1 MTKAVQQHHPKS
13 IPVRTCVVCR
23 EKTGKRVLVRIV
35 RTEDGIQVDD
45 TGKMN
50 GRGAYVC
57 DRASCWERVVQSD
70 VLAQALRT
78 QITHEDRERL
88 QQAKP
93 KA

>member
-1 MTKAVQQHHPKS
+1 MMAELRQQTKH

-23 EKTGKRVLVRIV
+23 QKAGKRALVRIV
-35 RTEDGIQVDD
+35 RTADGIQVDLA
-45 TGKMN
+45 GKMN
-50 GRGAYVC
+50 GRGAYIC
-57 DRASCWERVVQSD
+57 DRESCWERVVQSD

-78 QITHEDRERL
+78 EMTHEDRERL

>member
-1 MTKAVQQHHPKS
+1 MMAELQQRTKH

-23 EKTGKRVLVRIV
+23 QKAGKRALVRIV
-35 RTEDGIQVDD
+35 RTADGIQVDL

-88 QQAKP
+88 QLAKP

>member
-1 MTKAVQQHHPKS
+1 MMAAQQHSPKRV
-13 IPVRTCVVCR
+13 PVRTCVVCR
-23 EKTGKRVLVRIV
+23 EKAGKRTLVRIV
-35 RTEDGIQVDD
+35 RTEDGIRVDE

-57 DRASCWERVVQSD
+57 DRTSCWERVVQTD

-78 QITHEDRERL
+78 QINHEDRERL

-93 KA
+93 RA

>member
-1 MTKAVQQHHPKS
+1 MKAVQQHHPKR

-23 EKTGKRVLVRIV
+23 EKAGKRALVRIV
-35 RTEDGIQVDD
+35 RTEDGIQVDG

>member
-1 MTKAVQQHHPKS
+1 MAELRQQTKH
-13 IPVRTCVVCR
+13 IPMRTCVVCR
-23 EKTGKRVLVRIV
+23 QKAGKRALVRVV
-35 RTEDGIQVDD
+35 RTADGIQVDL

-50 GRGAYVC
+50 GRGAYIC
-57 DRASCWERVVQSD
+57 DRESCWERVVQSD

-78 QITHEDRERL
+78 EMTHEDRERL

>member
-1 MTKAVQQHHPKS
+1 MAERRQQTKH

-23 EKTGKRVLVRIV
+23 QKAGKRALVRIV
-35 RTEDGIQVDD
+35 HTADGIQVDL

-50 GRGAYVC
+50 GRGAYIC
-57 DRASCWERVVQSD
+57 DRESCWERVVQSD

-78 QITHEDRERL
+78 EMTHEDRERL

>member
-1 MTKAVQQHHPKS
+1 MAEQQQRTKH
-13 IPVRTCVVCR
+13 IPERTCVVCR
-23 EKTGKRVLVRIV
+23 EKAGKRTLVRIV
-35 RTEDGIQVDD
+35 RTVDGIQVDR

-57 DRASCWERVVQSD
+57 DRDSCWERVVQSD

-88 QQAKP
+88 QKAKP

>member
-1 MTKAVQQHHPKS
+1 MAEQQRVKH

-23 EKTGKRVLVRIV
+23 EKSGKRTLVRLVRTVDGIHVDRTGKIS
-35 RTEDGIQVDD
+35 
-45 TGKMN
+45 

-57 DRASCWERVVQSD
+57 DRESCWERVVQSD

-78 QITHEDRERL
+78 EMTHEDRERL

>member
-1 MTKAVQQHHPKS
+1 MTALQQHPPKR

-23 EKTGKRVLVRIV
+23 EKAGKRTLVRIV
-35 RTEDGIQVDD
+35 RTEDGIQVDE

-57 DRASCWERVVQSD
+57 DRTSCWERVVQTD

-93 KA
+93 RA

>member
-1 MTKAVQQHHPKS
+1 MMAVSQQHPKR
-13 IPVRTCVVCR
+13 IAVRTCVICR
-23 EKTGKRVLVRIV
+23 QKAGKRALVRIV
-35 RTEDGIQVDD
+35 RTEDSIQVDL

-57 DRASCWERVVQSD
+57 DRSSCWERVVQSD

>member
-1 MTKAVQQHHPKS
+1 M
-13 IPVRTCVVCR
+13 VCR
-23 EKTGKRVLVRIV
+23 EKAGKRTLVRIV
-35 RTEDGIQVDD
+35 RTEDGIQVDE

-57 DRASCWERVVQSD
+57 DRTSCWERVVQTD

-93 KA
+93 RA

>member
-1 MTKAVQQHHPKS
+1 MMADQQQRTKH

-23 EKTGKRVLVRIV
+23 QKSGKRALVRIV
-35 RTEDGIQVDD
+35 RTADGIQVDR

-57 DRASCWERVVQSD
+57 DRESCWERVVQSD

-93 KA
+93 QA

>member
-1 MTKAVQQHHPKS
+1 MMAEPQQRTKH

-23 EKTGKRVLVRIV
+23 QKDGKRALVRIV
-35 RTEDGIQVDD
+35 RTADGIQVDR

-57 DRASCWERVVQSD
+57 DRKSCWERVVQSD

-93 KA
+93 QA

>member
-1 MTKAVQQHHPKS
+1 MAERRQQTKH
-13 IPVRTCVVCR
+13 IPVRTCVICR
-23 EKTGKRVLVRIV
+23 QKAGKRALVRIV
-35 RTEDGIQVDD
+35 RTADGIQVDH

-50 GRGAYVC
+50 GRGAYIC
-57 DRASCWERVVQSD
+57 DRESCWERVVQSD

-78 QITHEDRERL
+78 EMTHEDRERL